1 MNTNQHMAEM
11 KEKVLLQQN
20 SIDSCTKEAKLVKES
35 FDNVS
40 QNTAEVLSQSRGV
53 DENAEKLSDM
63 FDITIAEINE
73 INASVE
79 STSVLL
85 QEIAGNVTKLHKNI
99 SNIVEEQNEISILT
113 EKLAN

>member
-20 SIDSCTKEAKLVKES
+20 SIDSCAKEAKQVKES

-40 QNTAEVLSQSRGV
+40 CNTAEVLSQSRGV
-53 DENAEKLSDM
+53 DDNSEKLSTM
-63 FDITIAEINE
+63 FDTTIAEINE
-73 INASVE
+73 ISANVE

-85 QEIAGNVTKLHKNI
+85 KQIAGDVTELHKNI
-99 SNIVEEQNEISILT
+99 STIVEEQNEISILT
-113 EKLAN
+113 EKIVN